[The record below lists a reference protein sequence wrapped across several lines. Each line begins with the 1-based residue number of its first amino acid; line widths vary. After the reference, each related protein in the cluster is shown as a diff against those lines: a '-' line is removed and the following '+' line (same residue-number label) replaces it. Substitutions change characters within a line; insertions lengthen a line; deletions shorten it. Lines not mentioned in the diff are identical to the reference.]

1 MDRAKAVGEIAWY
14 RSLVRRKVREWGLSL
29 DHNEID
35 LLVGNLDDI
44 ARQSEQSL
52 QLKPYKSGYYIGQMD
67 EDGLRH
73 GWGIMTYTT
82 KNPDRW
88 VMQAGQWCDE
98 RAIGSHTF
106 YDSDSPKCKHFLAS
120 VRFSGERKRES
131 GVIELSLS
139 ERGVSYE
146 RRKYRRYEGF
156 SPSTLAVGAV
166 FAFILCFV
174 LTRRFRLS
182 LILVVVLAVFY
193 TIGAIRERQ

>member
-1 MDRAKAVGEIAWY
+1 MDREKAIAEIAWY
-14 RSLVRRKVREWGLSL
+14 RSLTRRKIKEWGLSL
-29 DHNEID
+29 NRDEIE
-35 LLVGNLDDI
+35 LLEGNFDDVS
-44 ARQSEQSL
+44 RVPYEEL
-52 QLKPYKSGYYIGQMD
+52 RYKEYKSGYYIGQTD
-67 EDGLRH
+67 EEGLRQ
-73 GWGIMTYTT
+73 GWGIMTHTT

-106 YDSDSPKCKHFLAS
+106 SDSDSPKRKHFLAS